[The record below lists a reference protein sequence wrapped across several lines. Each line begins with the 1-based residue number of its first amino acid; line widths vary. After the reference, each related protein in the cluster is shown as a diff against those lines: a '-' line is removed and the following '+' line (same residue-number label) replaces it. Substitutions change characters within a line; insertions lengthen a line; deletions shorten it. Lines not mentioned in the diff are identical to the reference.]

1 MSGRLR
7 KLLKL
12 LCFMLIM
19 SSAPMT
25 GQILLDTSALNL
37 VKKDVDNI
45 YNYKFKE
52 AEEEYSKI
60 VRLYP
65 GHPIVYLL
73 RGMMTYWQNYP
84 MLHTSPSHVNFEDD
98 MHECIKISEKN
109 TNPAYAPEYLLADLC
124 ARGMLLMFYDDND
137 LIMEVTHLTMS
148 TYKNIRRAFD
158 FTSKSTD
165 LFYFTGIYNY
175 YRETF
180 PKAYPVY
187 RSLAFLFP
195 RGNIETGL
203 KQLQTAALNS
213 IVIKAESASLLA
225 WIYLSF
231 ENKLPESTH
240 YCSILHENYPDNA
253 SFFSMYLR
261 NLLLMKNYDETE
273 KLISSYSDVG
283 DKFFQ
288 AQLEIIKGILEE
300 KKYRN
305 YKLAE
310 EYYNK
315 GINDISIFG
324 KYGNEYSA
332 YAYFGLSRISDDNGE
347 KHTRKT
353 YRKEALKLA
362 DFKKIN
368 FDK

>member
-1 MSGRLR
+1 
-7 KLLKL
+7 
-12 LCFMLIM
+12 
-19 SSAPMT
+19 
-25 GQILLDTSALNL
+25 
-37 VKKDVDNI
+37 
-45 YNYKFKE
+45 
-52 AEEEYSKI
+52 
-60 VRLYP
+60 
-65 GHPIVYLL
+65 
-73 RGMMTYWQNYP
+73 
-84 MLHTSPSHVNFEDD
+84 

-310 EYYNK
+310 EYYIK

>member
-1 MSGRLR
+1 
-7 KLLKL
+7 
-12 LCFMLIM
+12 
-19 SSAPMT
+19 MT

-273 KLISSYSDVG
+273 KLISSYS
-283 DKFFQ
+283 
-288 AQLEIIKGILEE
+288 
-300 KKYRN
+300 
-305 YKLAE
+305 
-310 EYYNK
+310 
-315 GINDISIFG
+315 
-324 KYGNEYSA
+324 
-332 YAYFGLSRISDDNGE
+332 RISS
-347 KHTRKT
+347 
-353 YRKEALKLA
+353 A
-362 DFKKIN
+362 ISV
-368 FDK
+368 